1 MTTEINV
8 NYVPT
13 YLLNDDGTVK
23 EGSEAEAA
31 RISAGVATAISNLPV
46 EEQAMFLALLK
57 TELIVPNTQDD
68 YSEENIEKSL
78 AALALAAEVII
89 DLFETAGGDFSVLA
103 ILLESYFLEQ
113 VEALET
119 RERSRQSA
127 RDLLMHQADKMMD
140 SAKETVNAALVNCVT
155 SCVSCA
161 VTVLSAAL
169 SMVFASQQASASKDA
184 ATHETQVNEANT
196 KLSNPNIAPNERPQ
210 IHEDIKTS
218 TSTMRQHQQVAAMAG
233 HRSDSLRI
241 LSRQTTETGSAVGGY
256 LQSEKQS
263 EGKVD
268 EAKGSEA
275 AALASQESGTSDI
288 AKTIQSAYES
298 AIAELISAFKA
309 MLANETELLKGARG
323 V

>member
-119 RERSRQSA
+119 RER
-127 RDLLMHQADKMMD
+127 
-140 SAKETVNAALVNCVT
+140 
-155 SCVSCA
+155 
-161 VTVLSAAL
+161 
-169 SMVFASQQASASKDA
+169 
-184 ATHETQVNEANT
+184 
-196 KLSNPNIAPNERPQ
+196 
-210 IHEDIKTS
+210 
-218 TSTMRQHQQVAAMAG
+218 
-233 HRSDSLRI
+233 
-241 LSRQTTETGSAVGGY
+241 
-256 LQSEKQS
+256 
-263 EGKVD
+263 
-268 EAKGSEA
+268 
-275 AALASQESGTSDI
+275 
-288 AKTIQSAYES
+288 
-298 AIAELISAFKA
+298 
-309 MLANETELLKGARG
+309 
-323 V
+323 